1 MTGDPFTKTLER
13 TYPLLQ
19 EKKHSVVFRLSDPM
33 MPDFFFSMLINTPN
47 LIYLSLLYINFF
59 V

>member
-19 EKKHSVVFRLSDPM
+19 EKKHSVMFRLSDPM
-33 MPDFFFSMLINTPN
+33 MPDFFFLNVN
-47 LIYLSLLYINFF
+47 
-59 V
+59 